1 MKEEHYLA
9 FGAYLFI
16 ASFGLIDETLFL
28 MIIVGLSVSELT
40 LFILDVLSG
49 MVKQW
54 KALAALDKAEP

>member
-9 FGAYLFI
+9 LAAYLFI
-16 ASFGLIDETLFL
+16 ASFGLIDQTLFL
-28 MIIVGLSVSELT
+28 MLVVGLSVSELT
-40 LFILDVLSG
+40 LIFLDMLAG